1 MTDFSDAG
9 AAEDVPA
16 RVAALSAAG
25 VDTVAVA
32 IVDPAGVTRVKAFPL
47 SRLPAVMRSG
57 MGFSR
62 AISVFSVD
70 DVPVAVPGLEGPI
83 GDLRLLP
90 DLGSCVPLDTEPG
103 LAWVPADQYDQEGR
117 VWPTCPRSFLRR
129 MVRRLADRGLHLQV
143 GWELE
148 WFQGVRGTDRDAAP
162 VPASSGPGYSAAAL
176 ASTDFPM
183 ALLRTCYR
191 QGIPVEQFHAEVAPG
206 QFELALAPLAPV
218 AAADTTVLVRQL
230 VRQVSRP
237 LGQEP
242 SFSPM
247 TTAGGVG
254 NGAHVHVSVWERAER
269 DGDGPGRNLFAG
281 DGPGGLTRE
290 GAAFLAGVLREL
302 PALTAVTSPSPVSSL
317 RLRPQQWAGAF
328 QAWGVENREV
338 ALRVV
343 PGMVGHRATS
353 SNVEYK
359 PIDPAA
365 NPYLALGAIAAAGL
379 AGLDAGL
386 ELPDP
391 VPVDPAT
398 LTGGGG
404 EGTVSRLPGSL
415 RESADAFEASAVLR
429 EAMGDLLHTSFL
441 ATRRAEDATY
451 RHLPDAEL
459 AAALRWRY

>member
-9 AAEDVPA
+9 GAEDAAA
-16 RVAALSAAG
+16 RVTALSAAG

-32 IVDPAGVTRVKAFPL
+32 IVDPAGVARVKAVPL

-70 DVPVAVPGLEGPI
+70 DLPVAVPGLEGPI

-90 DLGSCVPLDTEPG
+90 DLSACVPLDAEPG

-117 VWPTCPRSFLRR
+117 VWPACPRLFLKR
-129 MVRRLADRGLHLQV
+129 VLQRLADHGLHLQV
-143 GWELE
+143 GVELE
-148 WFQGVRGTDRDAAP
+148 WFQGVHGGDRDGLP
-162 VPASSGPGYSAAAL
+162 VPASSGPGYSGAAL

-183 ALLRTCYR
+183 TLLRSCYR
-191 QGIPVEQFHAEVAPG
+191 QGVPVEQFHAEVAPG
-206 QFELALAPLAPV
+206 QFELALAPLSPL
-218 AAADTTVLVRQL
+218 AAADTTVLVRHL
-230 VRQVSRP
+230 IRQVSRQ

-247 TTAGGVG
+247 PVAGGVG
-254 NGAHVHVSVWERAER
+254 NGAHVHLSVWA
-269 DGDGPGRNLFAG
+269 DGDGSGRNLFAG
-281 DGPGGLTRE
+281 SGPGGLTPD

-302 PALTAVTSPSPVSSL
+302 PALTAVTSPSPVSRL

-343 PGMVGHRATS
+343 PGMAGHRAAS

-365 NPYLALGAIAAAGL
+365 NPYLALGAIASAGL
-379 AGLDAGL
+379 AGIEAGL

-391 VPVDPAT
+391 VSVDPAT
-398 LTGGGG
+398 LPDDPRGG
-404 EGTVSRLPGSL
+404 VRRLPGSL
-415 RESADAFEASAVLR
+415 DEAADALEGSTVLR
-429 EAMGDLLHTSFL
+429 TAMGDLLHTSFL
-441 ATRRAEDATY
+441 ATRRAEAATY
-451 RHLPDAEL
+451 RDAPDAEL